1 MARMFSQG
9 RQDQIA
15 AAIDGGMICRAAA
28 ANFDV
33 NISSAIRW
41 RRLALEHGRANGKP
55 CGGNWHSDS
64 VKAHGAFIKNRP
76 AEPGDITLTEI
87 QMRS

>member
-1 MARMFSQG
+1 MARTFSQG
-9 RQDQIA
+9 LLDQVA
-15 AAIDGGMICRAAA
+15 AAIDGSMICRAAA

-41 RRLALEHGRANGKP
+41 RRLALEHGRAVGKP
-55 CGGNWHSDS
+55 RGGNRHSDS
-64 VKAHGAFIKNRP
+64 VKAHGPFIKNRP
-76 AEPGDITLTEI
+76 AEQGGITLTEI